1 MDVKRTKAETRS
13 IKKKMPM
20 LIGVISVLGVAGW
33 LLTQPAAGS
42 KVSRENIWTAQVQQG
57 DLALKVDGFGKL
69 KSKVQRLL
77 TAPTNALVEE
87 IVLRPGALVNE
98 DSVIVRLSNPE
109 VEQEV
114 RDAKREL
121 ENRKAQHRQLMIN
134 QQRELLTQKAIMSD
148 LSSRIELAKVKVEA
162 ETALHKDGIVSSLD
176 FKRSTTELSQLEQR
190 LTIEKQRIE
199 QLVSG
204 HKESLAIQQ
213 DRIEQQNEQ
222 LSVIQDRFDRLTVR
236 AGMEGVLQQ
245 LPVELGQNV
254 AIGEQVALVGS
265 MKKLR
270 AHLQVPQTQ
279 VQQLAIG
286 QAVDIDTRG
295 GVTKGK
301 INRIDPVIQQ
311 GNVLVEVDI
320 TGDLPQNARPELS
333 VDGVIHTGELAN
345 ALYLKKPVGARPG
358 SNMKLFRMAEDSQAL
373 AANIQLGVEAGE
385 FIQII
390 AGATRGDSF
399 ILSDMSR
406 WQEQTTLS
414 IKD

>member
-1 MDVKRTKAETRS
+1 MDVTRKKPETGAL
-13 IKKKMPM
+13 KKKTPF
-20 LIGVISVLGVAGW
+20 LLGAIGVLGLTAW
-33 LLTQPAAGS
+33 LFTQPAAGS

-57 DLALKVDGFGKL
+57 DLALTVDGFGKL

-87 IVLRPGALVNE
+87 IVLRPGALVKE
-98 DSVIVRLSNPE
+98 DSIIVRLSNPE

-114 RDAKREL
+114 RDANREL
-121 ENRKAQHRQLMIN
+121 TNRKAQYRQLVIQ
-134 QQRELLTQKAIMSD
+134 QQRELLSQKATNAD
-148 LSSRIELAKVKVEA
+148 LVSRIELAKVRVEA
-162 ETALHKDGIVSSLD
+162 ETALHKRGIVSTLD
-176 FKRSTTELSQLEQR
+176 FKRSTTELKQLEQR
-190 LTIEKQRIE
+190 LAIEKLRIE
-199 QLVSG
+199 QLESG

-213 DRIEQQNEQ
+213 DKIAQQDEQ
-222 LSVIQDRFDRLTVR
+222 LTVISDRFKRLTVR

-245 LPVELGQNV
+245 LPIELGQNV

-265 MKKLR
+265 MEELM
-270 AHLQVPQTQ
+270 AHLQVPQTL

-286 QAVDIDTRG
+286 QDVDLDTRG
-295 GVTKGK
+295 GKVKGK
-301 INRIDPVIQQ
+301 VNRIVPVIQQ

-320 TGDLPQNARPELS
+320 TGALPQNARPELTI
-333 VDGVIHTGELAN
+333 DGVIHTGQLTN

-358 SNMKLFRMAEDSQAL
+358 SEMKLFRLDAKSQAL
-373 AANIQLGVEAGE
+373 AANIRLGVEAGE

-406 WQEQTTLS
+406 WQDQTTLS

>member
-1 MDVKRTKAETRS
+1 MDVTRKKSETSS
-13 IKKKMPM
+13 IRKKMPI
-20 LIGVISVLGVAGW
+20 LVTAIGALGLTAW

-42 KVSRENIWTAQVQQG
+42 KISRENIWTAQVQQG
-57 DLALKVDGFGKL
+57 NLALKVDGFGKL

-87 IVLRPGALVNE
+87 IVLRPGALVTA

-121 ENRKAQHRQLMIN
+121 ANRKAQYRQLVIK
-134 QQRELLTQKAIMSD
+134 QQRELLSQKATKAD
-148 LSSRIELAKVKVEA
+148 LMSRIELAKVRVEA
-162 ETALHKDGIVSSLD
+162 ETELHKEGIVSSLD
-176 FKRSTTELSQLEQR
+176 FKRSTTKLKQLEQR
-190 LTIEKQRIE
+190 LSIEEQRIE
-199 QLVSG
+199 QLASG
-204 HKESLAIQQ
+204 HKESLALQRDKIA
-213 DRIEQQNEQ
+213 QQNEQ
-222 LSVIQDRFDRLTVR
+222 LTVIRDRFDRLTVR

-265 MKKLR
+265 MKKLM

-286 QAVDIDTRG
+286 QEVELDTRG
-295 GVTKGK
+295 GTAIGK
-301 INRIDPVIQQ
+301 VNRIDPVIKQ
-311 GNVLVEVDI
+311 GNVMVEVDI
-320 TGDLPQNARPELS
+320 TGDLPKNARPELAI
-333 VDGVIHTGELAN
+333 DGVIHTGELTN

-358 SNMKLFRMAEDSQAL
+358 SSMKLFRLAQESQAL
-373 AANIQLGVEAGE
+373 AANIRLGVEAGE

-406 WQEQTTLS
+406 WQDQTTLS

>member
-1 MDVKRTKAETRS
+1 MDVTRKKTETTTF
-13 IKKKMPM
+13 KKKAPI
-20 LIGVISVLGVAGW
+20 LVGAIALLGLTTW

-57 DLALKVDGFGKL
+57 NLPLKVDGFGKL

-87 IVLRPGALVNE
+87 IVLRPGALVTP
-98 DSVIVRLSNPE
+98 DSIIVRLSNPE

-121 ENRKAQHRQLMIN
+121 ANRKAQYRQLVIK
-134 QQRELLTQKAIMSD
+134 QQRELLSQKAANAD
-148 LSSRIELAKVKVEA
+148 LNSRIELAKVRVEA
-162 ETALHKDGIVSSLD
+162 ETALHKRGIVSALD
-176 FKRSTTELSQLEQR
+176 FKRSTTELKQLEQR
-190 LTIEKQRIE
+190 LTIEQMRIE
-199 QLVSG
+199 QLASG

-213 DRIEQQNEQ
+213 DKIEQQNEQ
-222 LSVIQDRFDRLTVR
+222 LAVISDRFERLTVR

-265 MKKLR
+265 MKKLM
-270 AHLQVPQTQ
+270 ALLQVPQTL

-286 QAVDIDTRG
+286 QQVELDTRG
-295 GVTKGK
+295 GKTTGNV
-301 INRIDPVIQQ
+301 NRIVPIIQQ

-320 TGDLPQNARPELS
+320 TGDLPQNARPELT
-333 VDGVIHTGELAN
+333 VDGVIHTGELTDT
-345 ALYLKKPVGARPG
+345 LYLKKPVGARPG
-358 SNMKLFRMAEDSQAL
+358 SNMKLFRLTEESHAL
-373 AANIQLGVEAGE
+373 AANIRLGVEAGE

-406 WQEQTTLS
+406 WQDQTQLS